1 MMDIYYISAKG
12 DKLNLVEWP
21 YRIQT
26 GDILNYKKSY
36 TYSSMSRGGEILGFN
51 SEITENNIVLTVS
64 ARTMEEYYTAL
75 NRFYDVV
82 NSDVEN
88 LTQGKLYVNDQYLRC
103 YIFGSKKTEWEY
115 GCNFLDNTIFIVSEK
130 PSWIREQKIT
140 YERKQAS
147 DTGYLDYPYDYTYD
161 YSPNDMAV
169 YLENT
174 EVMPADFKLVIQG
187 PCENPEV
194 IIGQNKCQVM
204 TTLSSYEYIVL
215 NSMDRTVYKVSSTG
229 TVTNVF
235 ESRNRSYENFA
246 KIPQGKHIISI
257 NGTFKME
264 ITMYMKRSEPRWT

>member
-1 MMDIYYISAKG
+1 MEIKYINNSGNSVDLNKYPYKMLLSDLLDGEWSYESSSDKIDSFYKKIQSRSLKIDSHRNSGQSARSVQA
-12 DKLNLVEWP
+12 NLVDLFE
-21 YRIQT
+21 
-26 GDILNYKKSY
+26 
-36 TYSSMSRGGEILGFN
+36 
-51 SEITENNIVLTVS
+51 
-64 ARTMEEYYTAL
+64 A
-75 NRFYDVV
+75 DVV
-82 NSDVEN
+82 QNKR
-88 LTQGKLYVNDQYLRC
+88 GRIYVDDYYMPCNIIKD
-103 YIFGSKKTEWEY
+103 KKTLWET
-115 GCNFLDNTIFIVSEK
+115 NVVVSSEFSLVTDY
-130 PSWIREQKIT
+130 PYWIRESKIT

-147 DTGYLDYPYDYTYD
+147 DTGYLDYPYDYPYD

-194 IIGQNKCQVM
+194 IIGANKCQIM

-215 NSMDRTVYKVSSTG
+215 NSMDRTAYKVSSTG

-235 ESRNRSYENFA
+235 ESLNRNYENFD

-257 NGTFKME
+257 NGTFRME

>member
-1 MMDIYYISAKG
+1 MIIKYMNHNGQEVDLNKEPYKMLVSDLLDGEWSYESSNNKIDSFYKEIQSRSLKIDSHRNSGQSARSVQA
-12 DKLNLVEWP
+12 NLVDLFE
-21 YRIQT
+21 
-26 GDILNYKKSY
+26 
-36 TYSSMSRGGEILGFN
+36 
-51 SEITENNIVLTVS
+51 
-64 ARTMEEYYTAL
+64 A
-75 NRFYDVV
+75 DVV
-82 NSDVEN
+82 QNKR
-88 LTQGKLYVNDQYLRC
+88 GRIYVDDYYMPCNIIKD
-103 YIFGSKKTEWEY
+103 KKALWET
-115 GCNFLDNTIFIVSEK
+115 NVVVSSEFSLVTDY
-130 PSWIREQKIT
+130 PYWIREKKIT

-147 DTGYLDYPYDYTYD
+147 DTGYLDYPYDYPYD

-187 PCENPEV
+187 PCENPQV
-194 IIGQNKCQVM
+194 TIGANKCQIM

-215 NSMDRTVYKVSSTG
+215 NSMDRTAYKVSSTG

-235 ESRNRSYENFA
+235 ESLNRNYENFD

>member
-36 TYSSMSRGGEILGFN
+36 TYSSISHGREILGFN

-147 DTGYLDYPYDYTYD
+147 DTGYLDYPYDYPYD

-169 YLENT
+169 YLKNT

-187 PCENPEV
+187 PCENPQV
-194 IIGQNKCQVM
+194 TIGQNKCQIM

-215 NSMDRTVYKVSSTG
+215 NSMDRTAYKVSSTG

-235 ESRNRSYENFA
+235 ESLNRNYENFD

-257 NGTFKME
+257 NGTFRME